1 MLSFGTY
8 IFEVGLIVGRFPQ
21 ILAPNL
27 AFAVGMVLWAFL
39 LGLCGAEYVH
49 HEAGSSALVLIMSV
63 VGL

>member
-1 MLSFGTY
+1 VLSFGTD
-8 IFEVGLIVGRFPQ
+8 IFEVGRFPQ

-49 HEAGSSALVLIMSV
+49 HEAGSSA
-63 VGL
+63 